1 VWLRDGRVIDDS
13 FVTTF
18 ENTVRND
25 LWLPS
30 LDRSDLDA
38 TLTCEASNSNLT
50 MPVST
55 SVTIDLHSEFKPNP
69 PTPTPTSSPI
79 LSVSF
84 RFVTHSW
91 EKKKNWFISMTH
103 QLDEKRKNK

>member
-55 SVTIDLHSEFKPNP
+55 SVTIDLHSEFTP
-69 PTPTPTSSPI
+69 PPYPYPHFISY
-79 LSVSF
+79 SF
-84 RFVTHSW
+84 REFPFRYTQLGK
-91 EKKKNWFISMTH
+91 EKKLGHLNDSPVRR
-103 QLDEKRKNK
+103 EKKNK

>member
-1 VWLRDGRVIDDS
+1 MCLTGKPLPRLVWWRDGRVIDDS

-18 ENTVRND
+18 DNTVRND

-55 SVTIDLHSEFKPNP
+55 SVTIDLHSEF
-69 PTPTPTSSPI
+69 SS
-79 LSVSF
+79 LSIDFYSF
-84 RFVTHSW
+84 VFLLIIV
-91 EKKKNWFISMTH
+91 FP
-103 QLDEKRKNK
+103 L